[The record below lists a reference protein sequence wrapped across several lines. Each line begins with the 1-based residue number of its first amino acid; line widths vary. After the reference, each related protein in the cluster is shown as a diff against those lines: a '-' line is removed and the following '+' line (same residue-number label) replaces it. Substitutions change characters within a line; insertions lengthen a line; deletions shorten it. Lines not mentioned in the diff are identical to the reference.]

1 MANSASRLNK
11 VRLHRVGVADGRDP
25 VLTRLFLDAIP
36 ATSPS
41 NRLQPTSSS
50 LVSGLRLAQQSLQ
63 ECFTEPTHNCQP
75 RPNFAIDWPQ
85 RLLRISAVVT
95 LVDFDDSTTGRF
107 AALSYCWGDSQE
119 LVRNPPLIATAST
132 CASLRTG
139 IPFSGLPLTVRQ
151 AVEVCV
157 CLGIE
162 YLWVDALC
170 IIQDDTADWEREA
183 KKMATVYTM
192 ATVTIIAA
200 SSTSCHSGFFH
211 VDLGTVGL
219 DSPLPPQHQL
229 VARRVNRSGFHRFPE
244 DSGTHPARG
253 DPIDDRGWTYQEQ
266 FLATRYIKFTDND
279 IQWRCR
285 AGTACLCHQVACTET
300 KAGTLN
306 LRPRAVNRW
315 YRVVQN
321 FNQRTFTVAT
331 DKLPAFS
338 GVVKKLAPEMAAG
351 ADNSTI
357 YIAGLWR
364 HLMLPGE
371 DLLWYRYAGAPA
383 HCYQDYVAPSFSW
396 ASVGTRIVFSN
407 VDINMGS
414 WLSELVNADRK
425 LAPNSDEFGKVLEA
439 FLTLRGPLISCTI
452 RKLPNQNPEPELSPG
467 QKLTLQSY
475 RLDCAVSQVTLQT
488 GKVTVQRPASSR
500 SSFSDTDAH
509 ILLLQTQE
517 SRLLNCHMLRG
528 LLFGQLA
535 TSGEFQRLGLV
546 RLQGS
551 AEDVMKLKLEQQKQL
566 VTIV

>member
-1 MANSASRLNK
+1 
-11 VRLHRVGVADGRDP
+11 LHDC
-25 VLTRLFLDAIP
+25 L
-36 ATSPS
+36 
-41 NRLQPTSSS
+41 
-50 LVSGLRLAQQSLQ
+50 
-63 ECFTEPTHNCQP
+63 TEPTHNCQP

-85 RLLRISAVVT
+85 RLLRISAAVVT
-95 LVDFDDSTTGRF
+95 LVDFDGSMTGRF

-119 LVRNPPLIATAST
+119 LARNPPFIATAST

-139 IPFSGLPLTVRQ
+139 IPLSGLPLTVRQ

-211 VDLGTVGL
+211 VDLGSVRL

-229 VARRVNRSGFHRFPE
+229 VARRVNRSGFHRFPKE
-244 DSGTHPARG
+244 TGTHSG
-253 DPIDDRGWTYQEQ
+253 DPIDDRGWTYQEE

-285 AGTACLCHQVACTET
+285 EGTACLCHQEAYTET
-300 KAGTLN
+300 EAVTLR

-321 FNQRTFTVAT
+321 FNQRNFTVAT

-338 GVVKKLAPEMAAG
+338 GVVKTLAPEMAAG
-351 ADNSTI
+351 AGKSSI

-371 DLLWYRYAGAPA
+371 DLLWYRYPGAPA

-407 VDINMGS
+407 VDIKMGS
-414 WLSELVNADRK
+414 WLSELVNADRE
-425 LAPNSDEFGKVLEA
+425 LTPNSDEFGRILQA

-452 RKLPNQNPEPELSPG
+452 RTLPNQNPELELSPG

-488 GKVTVQRPASSR
+488 GKAAVQRSTSSG

-517 SRLLNCHMLRG
+517 SSLLNCHMLRG
-528 LLFGQLA
+528 LLLGQLA
-535 TSGEFQRLGLV
+535 TSSEFQRLGLV

-551 AEDVMKLKLEQQKQL
+551 AEDVTKLKLEQQKHL
-566 VTIV
+566 VTLV

>member
-1 MANSASRLNK
+1 MSSGSQNPGPCPSGIQPKAWEAWGLLNK
-11 VRLHRVGVADGRDP
+11 CNLCHGCRGMLGLTPDLQRRRDEGGRFETE
-25 VLTRLFLDAIP
+25 LAELETAALDALGCP
-36 ATSPS
+36 FC
-41 NRLQPTSSS
+41 R
-50 LVSGLRLAQQSLQ
+50 
-63 ECFTEPTHNCQP
+63 
-75 RPNFAIDWPQ
+75 
-85 RLLRISAVVT
+85 
-95 LVDFDDSTTGRF
+95 
-107 AALSYCWGDSQE
+107 AAYRAFNHFNGKMSQE
-119 LVRNPPLIATAST
+119 VQVEFSVGYSNWRNVNVHWYVEIPPEVMADPGQWGPDGTFCIT
-132 CASLRTG
+132 
-139 IPFSGLPLTVRQ
+139 IEQ

-170 IIQDDTADWEREA
+170 IIQDNTADWEREA

-200 SSTSCHSGFFH
+200 SSTSS
-211 VDLGTVGL
+211 
-219 DSPLPPQHQL
+219 
-229 VARRVNRSGFHRFPE
+229 
-244 DSGTHPARG
+244 
-253 DPIDDRGWTYQEQ
+253 Y
-266 FLATRYIKFTDND
+266 
-279 IQWRCR
+279 
-285 AGTACLCHQVACTET
+285 TET

-315 YRVVQN
+315 YGVVQN
-321 FNQRTFTVAT
+321 FNQRNFTVAT

-351 ADNSTI
+351 AGKRSL

-407 VDINMGS
+407 VDINIGS

-425 LAPNSDEFGKVLEA
+425 LAPNSDEFGKVLQA
-439 FLTLRGPLISCTI
+439 FLTLRSPLISCTI
-452 RKLPNQNPEPELSPG
+452 RKLPNQNPELELSPG
-467 QKLTLQSY
+467 QKLMLQSY

-488 GKVTVQRPASSR
+488 GKATVQRSASSG

-528 LLFGQLA
+528 LLLGQLA